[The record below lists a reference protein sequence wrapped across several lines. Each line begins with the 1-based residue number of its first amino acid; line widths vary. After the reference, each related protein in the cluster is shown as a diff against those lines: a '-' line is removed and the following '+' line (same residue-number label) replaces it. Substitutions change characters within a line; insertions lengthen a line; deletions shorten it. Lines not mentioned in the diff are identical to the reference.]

1 MIENGRIV
9 DLRGIPIPNGFP
21 TDPHYLLEESQKSHL
36 GDFWRVLRLRP
47 ATNVLKSS
55 NPDIEYI
62 PNNTYPYYKVRKTL
76 AQCARVQVKPCRFW
90 NELPAKDISDDI
102 FYSLCDYWPSLPK
115 DVDIINENSLLGL
128 PPLYRMNEQNRTNH
142 ARVDAKVQMVNDNS
156 YTIEFLLSTRAIAN
170 DAQKSFEDYLTAI
183 SEVEMK
189 YSNHVINW
197 PFLAS
202 QRLLRLQMN
211 RLKTIK
217 LALIERLDSFPLPDA
232 NSVGFNNPGP
242 YVGNN
247 PSDVVM
253 DVGSTAPAEDI
264 DLMLFQCGETDGE
277 ASQSEIRPGQAGPGG
292 WTI

>member
-1 MIENGRIV
+1 MEENGRIV
-9 DLRGIPIPNGFP
+9 DLRGIPIPNGYP
-21 TDPHYLLEESQKSHL
+21 TDSHSLLEENQKSHL

-76 AQCARVQVKPCRFW
+76 AQSARLQVKPCRFW

-102 FYSLCDYWPSLPK
+102 FYSLCDYWPSMPR
-115 DVDIINENSLLGL
+115 DVDIVNENSLLGL
-128 PPLYRMNEQNRTNH
+128 PLYRMNEQNRTNY
-142 ARVDAKVQMVNDNS
+142 ARVGAKVQMINDNS
-156 YTIEFLLSTRAIAN
+156 YTIEFLISTGTIAS
-170 DAQKSFEDYLTAI
+170 DTQKSFEDYLTAI

-189 YSNHVINW
+189 YSNYVISW

-217 LALIERLDSFPLPDA
+217 SSP
-232 NSVGFNNPGP
+232 
-242 YVGNN
+242 
-247 PSDVVM
+247 
-253 DVGSTAPAEDI
+253 
-264 DLMLFQCGETDGE
+264 
-277 ASQSEIRPGQAGPGG
+277 
-292 WTI
+292 